1 MGKAMARPWQV
12 LLRLQEAPES
22 SRRLH
27 KGLIRPLKVLGISGE
42 YREFLEGAF
51 WPFLALCGLLGLR
64 LGLP

>member
-27 KGLIRPLKVLGISGE
+27 KGLIRPLKVLGI
-42 YREFLEGAF
+42 
-51 WPFLALCGLLGLR
+51 
-64 LGLP
+64 